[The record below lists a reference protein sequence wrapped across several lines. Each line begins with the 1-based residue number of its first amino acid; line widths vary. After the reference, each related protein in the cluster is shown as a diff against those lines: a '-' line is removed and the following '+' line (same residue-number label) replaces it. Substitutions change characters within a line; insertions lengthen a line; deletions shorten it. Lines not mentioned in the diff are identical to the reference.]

1 MKTLKGWCMS
11 DIDLEKTLPSR
22 TKFLVVVDETPECR
36 LALRFACR
44 RAARTRGGV
53 VLLFVIEPAEFQ
65 HWMAVENLMKEE
77 AREEA
82 ERILQELATE
92 VNEESGIVPEFRIRE
107 GRKQDEIL
115 AMLDE
120 DPDIRLLVLGASAEK
135 EGPGPL
141 VSALAGQMSG
151 SMRVPV
157 TVVPGS
163 LTTEEIDEVT

>member
-1 MKTLKGWCMS
+1 MS
-11 DIDLEKTLPSR
+11 ELSSSR
-22 TKFLVVVDETPECR
+22 PDRRKFLVIVDDSAECR
-36 LALRFACR
+36 LALRFASR
-44 RAARTRGGV
+44 RAARTGGSV
-53 VLLFVIEPAEFQ
+53 VLLYVIEPADFQ
-65 HWMAVENLMKEE
+65 HWVAVENIMRQE

-82 ERILQELATE
+82 ENIMQDLATE
-92 VNEESGIVPEFRIRE
+92 AVDWSGIMPEFRIRE

-120 DPDIRLLVLGASAEK
+120 DPDIRLLVLGASTEK

-157 TVVPGS
+157 TVVPGRM
-163 LTTEEIDEVT
+163 TFAEIDEVT